1 MDAKHSLSRQWLYTM
16 EGSLNLWWATN
27 HIYHKLP
34 ALPPV
39 MAMHPSL
46 QTRINYPFQWGKVQ
60 GFILLLHVDQSGGR
74 VSHHL
79 TKLDPEKRSGWRS
92 CLISESCREE
102 KKRFL
107 STNFT
112 PHGRNFS
119 FVAIT
124 FLSLRLWHC
133 LVIYIY
139 IYISSHKSRWH

>member
-1 MDAKHSLSRQWLYTM
+1 MDRVWGGWVGILFYAVIKGPKLIVDMPSLILS
-16 EGSLNLWWATN
+16 S
-27 HIYHKLP
+27 
-34 ALPPV
+34 LPPV

-46 QTRINYPFQWGKVQ
+46 QTRINYPFQWGKVR